1 MAVPEPLDRECLVE
15 RGEAPAGM
23 KVARVK
29 TPAGWCMI
37 APIEG
42 NMTDDELR
50 GIAALWQACYLAAQ
64 ERGRGRT
71 PTGL

>member
-1 MAVPEPLDRECLVE
+1 MPESTDSDWLVE
-15 RGEAPAGM
+15 RNTSHAGL